1 MRILKRA
8 AKKIVS
14 VELHKKV
21 VRPKTK
27 FLFRDLVFFGQNSDI
42 SNSVN
47 SESASVYKYLQISI
61 NLMATVVHKKSGR
74 AVVHLPNPD
83 RTIAPGETWANP
95 DRG

>member
-27 FLFRDLVFFGQNSDI
+27 FLFRDLVFFGQNSEV

-61 NLMATVVHKKSGR
+61 NLMATVVHKKKWPSGR
-74 AVVHLPNPD
+74 PSPQP
-83 RTIAPGETWANP
+83 R
-95 DRG
+95 